1 MILLRTFPV
10 LPSCA
15 PLAQR
20 LRSARSQAEV
30 RSRPVTAQSTGHDT
44 AKSTGFTLV
53 EVIVVIAIIVLVLA
67 LSLPSLRQARAQARA
82 LACKANVRQLLLGFQ
97 AYEESHQSLPY
108 GFTFQMSA
116 PPGGTLGDMSYD
128 LPGWYWPN
136 FLDRTEQGALRDR
149 KILECPAKH
158 LASLR
163 LQRSLLSGN
172 YGVNI
177 SLCPS
182 TAARKDYREAFGG
195 PPGSTT
201 AIRHPGATFLL
212 VDSGY
217 ALISWWQARD
227 DPLANDSDTVTDTA
241 YIPGLRINKERKFW
255 TEQLDDAK
263 GGRHPNKTVNVGYV
277 DGHAESKPADDLLVE
292 KTGENQYDN
301 LSPLWEP
308 D

>member
-1 MILLRTFPV
+1 V
-10 LPSCA
+10 
-15 PLAQR
+15 
-20 LRSARSQAEV
+20 
-30 RSRPVTAQSTGHDT
+30 QSTGRG
-44 AKSTGFTLV
+44 AARFAGFTLV

-67 LSLPSLRQARAQARA
+67 LSLPSLHRARAQARKT
-82 LACKANVRQLLLGFQ
+82 ACKANVKQLLLGFQ
-97 AYEESHQSLPY
+97 AYEASHQSLPY
-108 GFTFQMSA
+108 GFTFRMST
-116 PPGGTLGDMSYD
+116 PPGGNLGDMSYD

-136 FLDRTEQGALRDR
+136 FLDRTQHGALRNR
-149 KILECPAKH
+149 KILECPSKH
-158 LASLR
+158 LDSLR

-182 TAARKDYREAFGG
+182 NISVAGYGEAFGG
-195 PPGSTT
+195 PPLSTT

-217 ALISWWQARD
+217 ALISWLQARD
-227 DPLANDSDTVTDTA
+227 DPLASDSDTVADTA
-241 YIPGLRINKERKFW
+241 YIPGLRINKERELW
-255 TEQLDDAK
+255 PEQQDDAK

-292 KTGENQYDN
+292 KAGENQYDN

>member
-1 MILLRTFPV
+1 MVLLRAFPV
-10 LPSCA
+10 LLSRA

-20 LRSARSQAEV
+20 LRLTRSQAQA
-30 RSRPVTAQSTGHDT
+30 RSRPYRRQLTGPDSVES
-44 AKSTGFTLV
+44 AGFTLI

-67 LSLPSLRQARAQARA
+67 LSLPSLHRAREQAKAT
-82 LACKANVRQLLLGFQ
+82 ACQANVKQLVLGFH
-97 AYEESHQSLPY
+97 AYEASHQSLPY
-108 GFTFQMSA
+108 GFTFGISG
-116 PPGGTLGDMSYD
+116 PPGGNLGDMSYD

-136 FLDRTEQGALRDR
+136 FIDSTQHGALRDR
-149 KILECPAKH
+149 KMLECPAKH
-158 LASLR
+158 LDSPR

-172 YGVNI
+172 YGVNV

-182 TAARKDYREAFGG
+182 NISIAQYGEAFGG
-195 PPGSTT
+195 PPLATT
-201 AIRHPGATFLL
+201 AIGHPASTFLL

-227 DPLANDSDTVTDTA
+227 DPLADESATIADTA
-241 YIPGLRINKERKFW
+241 YIPGLRINKERELW

-263 GGRHPNKTVNVGYV
+263 GGRHPTKKVNVGYV

-292 KTGENQYDN
+292 KTAENEYNN